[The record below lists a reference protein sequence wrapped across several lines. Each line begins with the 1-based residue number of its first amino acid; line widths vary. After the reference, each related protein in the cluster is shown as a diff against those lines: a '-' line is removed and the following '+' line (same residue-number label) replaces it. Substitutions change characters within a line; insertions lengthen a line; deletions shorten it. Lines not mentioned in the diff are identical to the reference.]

1 MRRTARSGLW
11 LLGLVVACS
20 GAEDPPGLPDLGS
33 AGDVGTPDQGT
44 DAGGGG
50 DTGAPVDLG
59 GSEPDGGLDLGVF
72 EPDGGVGADGG
83 GSGGD
88 VGVTPAPL
96 YFPPT
101 TGDTWETIDPATA
114 GWDVTKLEE
123 ALAYAESKD
132 STGVLVLQS
141 GRIVVERYWQGW
153 DLHTSEGIF
162 SASKSVTSILVG
174 MLLEDGALTLDDPVA
189 LHLGPGW
196 TTAPADKE
204 ALITVRHLLTMTSG
218 LNDNLG
224 YVADAGTRWSYNTN
238 AYHQLFGVIA
248 AAAGMS
254 RDDFA
259 QARLH
264 DPIGM
269 QDAAW
274 RPQRLNA
281 STRDMARF
289 GLLVLANGIWDG
301 TPILTHPT
309 YLSEALASSQTLN
322 PSYGYLWWLNGKSD
336 FLLPGPNPML
346 QAGPLMPDAPADL
359 VAALGA
365 GDKKIY
371 VVPSRGLVVAR
382 HGGPTGDPA
391 LAASSFD
398 NLFWQKLIA
407 AAPPP

>member
-1 MRRTARSGLW
+1 MRQKLWVSALFGAGLLACGGSG
-11 LLGLVVACS
+11 
-20 GAEDPPGLPDLGS
+20 DPPIPDAGQTGADASPGDGGAASDLGS
-33 AGDVGTPDQGT
+33 IPDVGGAP
-44 DAGGGG
+44 DAGEALADASDT
-50 DTGAPVDLG
+50 DTGLPELDGGASPDADSPADLG
-59 GSEPDGGLDLGVF
+59 PPPS
-72 EPDGGVGADGG
+72 
-83 GSGGD
+83 
-88 VGVTPAPL
+88 L

-101 TGDTWETIDPATA
+101 TGDTWEALDPATA
-114 GWDVTKLEE
+114 GWDLTKLEE
-123 ALAYAESKD
+123 ALTFAESKD
-132 STGVLVLQS
+132 STAVIILQG
-141 GRIVVERYWQGW
+141 GRIIAERYWQGW
-153 DLHTSEGIF
+153 DLHQSEGIF
-162 SASKSVTSILVG
+162 SASKSVTSFLIG
-174 MLLEDGALTLDDPVA
+174 MLLEDGALTLDDPVS

-218 LNDNLG
+218 LTEGLA
-224 YVADAGTRWSYNTN
+224 YEVDAGTKWYYNTN
-238 AYHQLFGVIA
+238 AYHELFGVIA

-259 QARLH
+259 QTRLH

-281 STRDMARF
+281 SARDMARF
-289 GLLVLANGIWDG
+289 GLLILANGVWDH

-309 YLSEALASSQTLN
+309 FLSEATHPSQNLN
-322 PSYGYLWWLNGKSD
+322 PSYGYLWWLNGQSG
-336 FLLPGPNPML
+336 FVLPGPNSSL
-346 QAGPLMPDAPADL
+346 QPGPLMPDGPSDL

-391 LAASSFD
+391 LASSSFD
-398 NLFWQKLIA
+398 NVFWRMLLE
-407 AAPPP
+407 AAP